1 MDIKSSHQIFNFLE
15 ADNLCFAYS
24 GSISDTITHKI
35 IELTQFNIDSSRNFV
50 KLKNKISFLLAEC
63 YQNVVRHGKIEIQHT
78 SFHEKSSAFFVR
90 SIGTSF
96 FITSA
101 NIVSNSTIEVVKEK
115 LDRVNNLSPEE
126 LRLLQKQVL
135 AQGKLSDRGG
145 AGLGIIEMARKSG
158 RKITYDFERINED
171 SSMFYLQLMLSSAEE
186 HDDKEKEVSPDST
199 LGIMK
204 SLHKL
209 MVKEDILI
217 LHKGDFAEHSV
228 LPVIQMIEKNLHK
241 DDEVAAGKQKLYNI
255 SVELLQNIS
264 MHAYRK
270 NGTNDALFI
279 LGKTDDNFY
288 ISTTNFIENHKIEGF
303 KTQLSNLKKLSKDEL
318 NGLYREKLQ
327 HIIDKKE
334 PGLGIGLIYIF
345 RKCHMVDFVFQP
357 NQQKSGLFSLIVTI
371 KMSFHS

>member
-1 MDIKSSHQIFNFLE
+1 
-15 ADNLCFAYS
+15 
-24 GSISDTITHKI
+24 
-35 IELTQFNIDSSRNFV
+35 
-50 KLKNKISFLLAEC
+50 
-63 YQNVVRHGKIEIQHT
+63 
-78 SFHEKSSAFFVR
+78 
-90 SIGTSF
+90 
-96 FITSA
+96 
-101 NIVSNSTIEVVKEK
+101 
-115 LDRVNNLSPEE
+115 
-126 LRLLQKQVL
+126 
-135 AQGKLSDRGG
+135 
-145 AGLGIIEMARKSG
+145 
-158 RKITYDFERINED
+158 
-171 SSMFYLQLMLSSAEE
+171 MFYLQLMLSSAEE

>member
-1 MDIKSSHQIFNFLE
+1 MDIKSSLEIFNFLE

-35 IELTQFNIDSSRNFV
+35 IELTQFNIDSSGNFV

-63 YQNVVRHGKIEIQHT
+63 YQNVVRHGKVEIET
-78 SFHEKSSAFFVR
+78 ASFHEKSSAFFVR
-90 SIGTSF
+90 SIGSSF

-101 NIVSNSTIEVVKEK
+101 NIVNNSTIDVVKEK
-115 LDRVNNLSPEE
+115 LDRVNSLSPDE

-135 AQGKLSDRGG
+135 AKGKLSERGG

-158 RKITYDFERINED
+158 KKIIYDFEPISD
-171 SSMFYLQLMLSSAEE
+171 CSSMFYLQLMLSSAEDSSKQE
-186 HDDKEKEVSPDST
+186 DDDYQNSS

-241 DDEVAAGKQKLYNI
+241 ENETHSGRQKLYNI

-264 MHAYRK
+264 MHAFRK

-279 LGKTDDNFY
+279 LGKQDDDFY
-288 ISTTNFIENHKIEGF
+288 ISTTNFIENNKVENLT
-303 KTQLSNLKKLSKDEL
+303 TQLNNLKKLTKEEL
-318 NGLYREKLQ
+318 NGLYRQKLQ
-327 HIIDKKE
+327 SIIDRNE
-334 PGLGIGLIYIF
+334 TGLGIGLIYIF
-345 RKCHMVDFVFQP
+345 RKCNSVDFVFKP
-357 NQQKSGLFSLIVTI
+357 NEELIGLFNLVVTI
-371 KMSFHS
+371 SM